1 MRFPRPHLMPLRGM
15 RGIAAI
21 TALVLI
27 AAGCG
32 GGSGGGGV
40 GGVGGSG
47 SKVSSSPGLEKSA
60 ITVGLLPVADAAQ
73 LKLAIDRGFFKAEGL
88 TVKIQMLQGGAEAPP
103 KLSSGALDVS
113 FGAYVPF
120 FMAKAAGFPLH
131 IVADAFESAP
141 GTHTVLVTRDSPI
154 HTVKDLAGKR
164 VGVNV
169 KRNLSTLMVQ
179 ATLQPQGVKLDDF
192 KNFIAIPF
200 PNMQTALKTR
210 QVDAVQAVEPFSTQ
224 MQKSIGARLITD
236 LSEGPTANFPIA
248 GYASTQGW
256 AKKNPRTLAAFQ
268 RAIAKAQLLLANRQ
282 MLAQT
287 LPTYTQID
295 ASTAATLHVG
305 VYPTSINTTRLQ
317 RVADVMQEY
326 GYSKQ
331 PVNVKSLVGTG

>member
-1 MRFPRPHLMPLRGM
+1 MRFARKRLRSGTS
-15 RGIAAI
+15 IAAV
-21 TALVLI
+21 TTVVLAI
-27 AAGCG
+27 AGCG
-32 GGSGGGGV
+32 GPASSGSGH
-40 GGVGGSG
+40 SG
-47 SKVSSSPGLEKSA
+47 PEKSA

-73 LKLAIDRGFFKAEGL
+73 LKLAIDRGFFQAGGL

-141 GTHTVLVTRDSPI
+141 GTHTILVARDSPI
-154 HTVKDLAGKR
+154 HTVKDLAGKK

-169 KRNLSTLMVQ
+169 KHNLSSLMVQ
-179 ATLQPQGVKLDDF
+179 ATLQPQGVKLDDD
-192 KNFIAIPF
+192 KNFVAIPL
-200 PNMQTALKTR
+200 PNMQAALTNHS
-210 QVDAVQAVEPFSTQ
+210 VDAVQAVEPFGTQ
-224 MQKSIGARLITD
+224 MQKAIGARVITD
-236 LSEGPTANFPIA
+236 LSQGPTANFPIA
-248 GYASTQGW
+248 GYASTEGW

-268 RAIAKAQLLLANRQ
+268 RAIIKAQGLLADRQ
-282 MLAQT
+282 VLAQT

-295 ASTAATLHVG
+295 ANTAATLHLG
-305 VYPTSINTTRLQ
+305 LYPTSINTTRLQ

-331 PVNVKSLVGTG
+331 PIDVKSLVS

>member
-1 MRFPRPHLMPLRGM
+1 MKFPRTRHTVTTGVAVL
-15 RGIAAI
+15 
-21 TALVLI
+21 TAVVLA

-32 GGSGGGGV
+32 GS
-40 GGVGGSG
+40 SA
-47 SKVSSSPGLEKSA
+47 KTSSSSGLEKNA

-88 TVKIQMLQGGAEAPP
+88 SVKIQILQGGAEAPP

-120 FMAKAAGFPLH
+120 FMAKAGGFPLH

-141 GTHTVLVTRDSPI
+141 GTHTILVARDSPI
-154 HTVKDLAGKR
+154 HTVKQLAGKKI
-164 VGVNV
+164 GINV
-169 KRNLSTLMVQ
+169 KHNLGSLMVQ
-179 ATLQPQGVKLDDF
+179 ATLQPQGVRLDDYKDF
-192 KNFIAIPF
+192 VPIPF
-200 PNMQTALKTR
+200 PNLEAALKNHT
-210 QVDAVQAVEPFSTQ
+210 VDAVQAVEPFSTQ

-236 LSEGPTANFPIA
+236 LSEGPTASFPIA
-248 GYASTQGW
+248 GYASTENW
-256 AKKNPRTLAAFQ
+256 AKQHPKTLAAFQ
-268 RAIAKAQLLLANRQ
+268 RAITKAQVLLADRQ
-282 MLAQT
+282 VLAQT

-305 VYPTSINTTRLQ
+305 SYPTSINTTRLQ

-331 PVNVKSLVGTG
+331 PIDVKSLVSST